1 MAEPN
6 IPTLNVLPAPRRARA
21 AGMQGKRW
29 VFVAVMFVVLGAV
42 PLAASLAGESF
53 YVSLVSR
60 MMIYALAALGLNL
73 VVGYGGLVSF
83 GHAMYL
89 GIGAY
94 AVGIL
99 SYHGVGNGYVHVA
112 AALAAGAL
120 VATLVGLVCL
130 RVSGVAFI
138 MITLAFA
145 QMLYFL
151 AVSLKTYGGD
161 DGYALPARSD
171 FGFID
176 IGNATV
182 LYYLVFAVLM
192 LALFAVSRVVD
203 SRFGMALR
211 GCKSNE
217 RRMRALGFPAQRFK
231 LIAYVASA
239 LVCVLAGVLLANLT
253 SFVSPSYM
261 QWSVS
266 GELLIMVVFG
276 GVGTLLGPVV
286 GAVAWLVL
294 EELLSSA
301 AIGLPW
307 GGDEFLREHWLGL
320 LGIVVVLVAINL
332 KDGLYG
338 SLAGRK
344 EREGT

>member
-1 MAEPN
+1 MADSTTSPA
-6 IPTLNVLPAPRRARA
+6 VRWLPAA
-21 AGMQGKRW
+21 
-29 VFVAVMFVVLGAV
+29 VLVAVLGAV
-42 PLAASLAGESF
+42 PLVAALVGEGF

-60 MMIYALAALGLNL
+60 MMIYALATLGLNL
-73 VVGYGGLVSF
+73 LVGYGGLVSF
-83 GHAMYL
+83 GHAMYI

-99 SYHGVGNGYVHVA
+99 SYHGIGNGYAHVA
-112 AALAAGAL
+112 VALAVGAAIAL
-120 VATLVGLVCL
+120 LVGLVCL
-130 RVSGVAFI
+130 RVRGVAFI

-145 QMLYFL
+145 QMMYFL

-171 FGFID
+171 FGVMD
-176 IGNATV
+176 IGNGTT
-182 LYYLVFAVLM
+182 LYYLIFAVLM
-192 LALFAVSRVVD
+192 LTLFAAYRVVH

-217 RRMRALGFPAQRFK
+217 RRMRALGFATQRFK

-253 SFVSPSYM
+253 NFVSPSYM

-266 GELLIMVVFG
+266 GELLIMMVLG
-276 GVGTLLGPVV
+276 GVGTLLGPIA
-286 GAVAWLVL
+286 GAVAWLTL
-294 EELLSSA
+294 EEIFSSA

-320 LGIVVVLVAINL
+320 LGIFVVLVALNL

-338 SLAGRK
+338 SATRRGA
-344 EREGT
+344 ENA

>member
-6 IPTLNVLPAPRRARA
+6 ASTLKGLPAPRRPL
-21 AGMQGKRW
+21 GTGIVGKRW
-29 VFVAVMFVVLGAV
+29 LPFALVFALLGAV
-42 PLAASLAGESF
+42 PIAASLAGESF

-60 MMIYALAALGLNL
+60 MMIYALAAVGLNL

-99 SYHGVGNGYVHVA
+99 SYHGIGNGYVHVA

-176 IGNATV
+176 IGQATV
-182 LYYLVFAVLM
+182 LYYVVFIVLM
-192 LALFAVSRVVD
+192 LALFATSRLVH

-231 LIAYVASA
+231 LMAYVASA

-253 SFVSPSYM
+253 RFVSPSYM

-286 GAVAWLVL
+286 GAVAWLAL
-294 EELLSSA
+294 EELLSSTA
-301 AIGLPW
+301 LGLPW

-320 LGIVVVLVAINL
+320 LGIFVVLVALKL

-338 SLAGRK
+338 SLAARD
-344 EREGT
+344 EEEGA